1 MSDFST
7 NQVIL
12 VSKAPTN
19 SATPPETGGLMP
31 LLMYG
36 GVAVAVI
43 FCDGLLF
50 PKFAQLDYSVDQ
62 NPEQKKEKQKTQI
75 ITRFLVP
82 RLCLGTELQR
92 LCLPSLRLGRGRASK
107 STSPGRGWQQEKI
120 RKIFLKICYNTQNFI
135 LSPTLDDLF

>member
-1 MSDFST
+1 MSNYTT

-43 FCDGLLF
+43 FAMAYFSQNLLNSIT
-50 PKFAQLDYSVDQ
+50 QLIKTL
-62 NPEQKKEKQKTQI
+62 NKK
-75 ITRFLVP
+75 
-82 RLCLGTELQR
+82 
-92 LCLPSLRLGRGRASK
+92 
-107 STSPGRGWQQEKI
+107 
-120 RKIFLKICYNTQNFI
+120 RKNKKRK
-135 LSPTLDDLF
+135 